1 MELEEIVSR
10 FVMAMK
16 PIDDSIEHGRKTK
29 SKWGEY
35 LPGIG
40 TAYEIDIRNEL
51 MIWWNKQFNDSKM
64 QKEQP
69 YPEKDVKGNCDVCI
83 FENTDG
89 IRSSEIFDWAIELKS
104 VANIGDNGGIN
115 NYGLG
120 KVVSPYK
127 SGRSSVHDCGKLSG
141 SKIAKRKA
149 IIIFGFEF
157 DDNSVTISIVID
169 DSPKL
174 SRLQKTITYDPAIL
188 SYSQYEILD
197 FFDSDYYDFFPQSY
211 DSDGYLILEF
221 KHKNAYQSS
230 SADETSFSVG
240 GGSILNL
247 TFLVNPNDSIST
259 ASFIIPETS
268 VSADS
273 YNFSIGE
280 SYPLDMNF
288 WTIEESLQINF

>member
-10 FVMAMK
+10 FVMAVK
-16 PIDDSIEHGRKTK
+16 PIDDSIEHGRMTNA
-29 SKWGEY
+29 KWGEY

-69 YPEKDVKGNCDVCI
+69 YPEKHVTGNCDVCI

-127 SGRSSVHDCGKLSG
+127 SERSSVHDCGKLSG

-157 DDNSVTISIVID
+157 DDNSVNYCKKWEEENKDKIPSHQMPPNTDSKGKVYPWRWQRLEQIID
-169 DSPKL
+169 KN
-174 SRLQKTITYDPAIL
+174 TYDKSWDWGHLKPIF
-188 SYSQYEILD
+188 E
-197 FFDSDYYDFFPQSY
+197 
-211 DSDGYLILEF
+211 
-221 KHKNAYQSS
+221 SS
-230 SADETSFSVG
+230 CKVMGINLTGHIDKSFSG
-240 GGSILNL
+240 L
-247 TFLVNPNDSIST
+247 TRHPLYRKIRFLAWEV
-259 ASFIIPETS
+259 E
-268 VSADS
+268 
-273 YNFSIGE
+273 
-280 SYPLDMNF
+280 
-288 WTIEESLQINF
+288 